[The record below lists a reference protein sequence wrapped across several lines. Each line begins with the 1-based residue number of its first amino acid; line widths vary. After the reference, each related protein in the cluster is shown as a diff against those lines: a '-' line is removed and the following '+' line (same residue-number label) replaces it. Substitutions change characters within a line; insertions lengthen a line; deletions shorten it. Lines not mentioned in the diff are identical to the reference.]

1 VESTT
6 VKQKAISADR
16 LGKFYLT
23 GELPFF
29 NIQPVEKVYQNTKLL
44 RHVIKPVDAEASE
57 KK

>member
-1 VESTT
+1 M
-6 VKQKAISADR
+6 KQKAISADR